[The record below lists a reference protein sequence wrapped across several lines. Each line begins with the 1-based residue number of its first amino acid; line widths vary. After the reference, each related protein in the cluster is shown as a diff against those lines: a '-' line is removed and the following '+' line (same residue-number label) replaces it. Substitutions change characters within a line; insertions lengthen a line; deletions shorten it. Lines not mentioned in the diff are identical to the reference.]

1 MYKELFKI
9 RYCKKDFLVLAAPD
23 HRKTFLEI
31 KDGELVYPDI
41 NDFLKLHKI
50 FNDKSVIYNI
60 VSHDYIEKV
69 DIGNRIYRTVGPL
82 LLGLTI
88 GVTVVNPVVNNI
100 MYQNLN
106 KDYEDQYRYIVS
118 LYNNQEVTREDVIKV
133 INANDNFNDFQ
144 KDTAIEVLDL
154 LLEKDSTANLR
165 VYYENVK
172 TMTICPFDE
181 KDEKLV
187 NVEAYYQPVGNTIH
201 MRHLDGRDVLKHEL
215 CHSIHH
221 FLCKENGRSAILKD
235 SYCGCLEEPMTN
247 LMVDIPELSYS
258 FECRILRFFWDAS
271 DNFSYHDYNE
281 KGIKALADE
290 LKQKYKGVDID
301 YLFDAYD
308 AYHTLLFNQD
318 IAFNRITKQKDL
330 LDETFKIVVANIDKD
345 HIMDSFNSFIN
356 IFNFDENEEVF
367 KNYYPQ
373 YLKALLEKN
382 YISQEQYVLL
392 NEIRNLDSIAFVNDS
407 FYMANSLDKLYYD
420 TEGNKNNNE
429 DASYLKIGRRNMLEN
444 IELLLKYNNCYD
456 KDFMEEFIKSLDLD
470 VAEFKNSVIDLSARY
485 EELTKIVETMF
496 EIKTSNIADNSK
508 LPGIVSNINNGFN
521 NMRSYTVNTK
531 YFDLLSQNNLLS
543 KDIEDFLNNAQG
555 FTYENGRLVII
566 NNINMPLGVLVLDG
580 KRMNPSV
587 YIMHGNKLNIE
598 DNNGEKQSINGELIY
613 IYEVNSMFKQEFM
626 EIFNPELS
634 LEENINNVLNRNNEI
649 KIYDN
654 RLDIAADFNLEDSMV
669 IEIGRNKAN
678 YCYKITNNGKIVSK
692 SCDTFDERTIK
703 IPLTDFITIARNVA
717 INEKLCFDSSTIEE
731 VLFYLK
737 SIYPSINGTI
747 SFENAES
754 WHIGID
760 GELESIGYTAM
771 KSSIKIIEPKSV
783 SVDNVDYLLNDLF
796 IAKYDNSY
804 YLRLSNTK
812 IIELGTFDNVNDTF
826 IYLESI
832 LDKERINDNS
842 FTLEELVDIA
852 NNYLT
857 GEVKQSKTK

>member
-1 MYKELFKI
+1 MYKELFRI
-9 RYCKKDFLVLAAPD
+9 RYCEKNFLVLAAPD

-133 INANDNFNDFQ
+133 INTNDNFNDFQ

-201 MRHLDGRDVLKHEL
+201 MRHLDSKDVLKHEL

-543 KDIEDFLNNAQG
+543 KDIEDFLDKAQG

-566 NNINMPLGVLVLDG
+566 NNINMPLGVQVLDG

-587 YIMHGNKLNIE
+587 YIMHGNKLSIE

-626 EIFNPELS
+626 EKFNSELS
-634 LEENINNVLNRNNEI
+634 LEENINNALNRNNEI

-737 SIYPSINGTI
+737 SIYPSINGTV

-812 IIELGTFDNVNDTF
+812 IIELGTFDNVNDIF

-832 LDKERINDNS
+832 LNNENIHNDT
-842 FTLEELVDIA
+842 FTLDELVDIA

-857 GEVKQSKTK
+857 GEIKQNKTL